1 MAYTKLS
8 LSALLIAI
16 TFNACGQIDMKTNKK
31 THQTQIQYKCKMRT

>member
-31 THQTQIQYKCKMRT
+31 KRTKLKFNTNAR